1 MYNFKLLTTLAIL
14 SLSTILPAMAFA
26 APSGSDGG
34 DWQYVNGNSWAQN
47 YSPQTQISAN
57 NVDALEV
64 KWIFP
69 LEGNDGAPAG
79 MGLLNPGQGAN
90 TPPIVL
96 DGNVF
101 LTTNYQRTYSVN
113 AETGQQNWSHDYS
126 VNLTEAAD
134 RLPINYGGFLALL
147 VSHLHGIRVWEAGN
161 VVLKSGLAC
170 DFYGIDVDTGETA
183 FSVDDLCVDIP
194 GNLYDYRQGSVSMT
208 NIGTYEKGN
217 QFVYVLPGVQHSWVF
232 SGDFRHTTI
241 GIDMDTH
248 EILWRVYSFPP
259 QGVLTQDWAL
269 QECSTGWFRDIPC
282 SDVAAAGDTLEWDWA
297 NPNEPPSVWGGV
309 TANWGMLPVDEDTG
323 LIYTQTGN
331 QGPYTYIGETPGP
344 RLYGSTLMAINMDT
358 GQRVW
363 WSQPMPRDPYD
374 YDCNWSGI
382 LADHPTLG
390 KIYMKGC
397 KEGLLHILD
406 AATGEPIHLIDV
418 PSEMAAR
425 GQIEAAG
432 AITYLN
438 GGIRYREMDPFSNY
452 DMRVMDA
459 PDGSPYCGDPCLL
472 FPAWGNGLFGT
483 DKAYNPETGVLF
495 HYTGGLMVE
504 IVESVRPP
512 WEEDQAITVTAGGFP
527 SNSSV
532 VARNVESG
540 EEIWSWYYDT
550 GTQRSALVTT
560 SDILFA
566 GFTDGFIRFFNSAT
580 GELLREMNTGNPMSS
595 GLTTGA
601 DAAGDQK
608 IFAII
613 ASGGFG
619 SATPGTLIAVGLNDR
634 AQAAAQTVTVT
645 QTTRTT
651 VTTTSATTIT
661 QTSISTTT
669 ATSTTTMT
677 TTSATT
683 VTSTLAAQTI
693 TQTSTAE
700 AQTTTVTSE
709 VTEEVGLSSTITYAA
724 VAVAVI
730 AIIGAAVLYTRKE

>member
-1 MYNFKLLTTLAIL
+1 MYNFKLLITLAIL

-47 YSPQTQISAN
+47 YSPQTQINAD

-69 LEGNDGAPAG
+69 LEGNAGAPAG
-79 MGLLNPGQGAN
+79 MAVLNPGQGAN

-96 DGNVF
+96 DGTVF
-101 LTTNYQRTYSVN
+101 LTTNYQRTYAVN
-113 AETGQQNWSHDYS
+113 AETGAQLWSHDYTL
-126 VNLTEAAD
+126 NLTEAAA
-134 RLPINYGGFLALL
+134 RLPINYGGFLALI

-170 DFYGIDVDTGETA
+170 DFYGIDIDTGETA
-183 FSVDDLCVDIP
+183 FSVDDLCADVP

-241 GIDMDTH
+241 GIDMNTH

-259 QGVLTQDWAL
+259 HGVLTQDWAL

-344 RLYGSTLMAINMDT
+344 RLYGSTLMAIDMDT

-397 KEGLLHILD
+397 KEGILHILD
-406 AATGEPIHLIDV
+406 ASDGSPIHIIDV
-418 PSEMAAR
+418 VNEQYLW
-425 GQIEAAG
+425 GQIGIEG
-432 AITYLN
+432 TLEFPE
-438 GGIRYREMDPFSNY
+438 GGIKYHKMDPLSHY
-452 DMRVMDA
+452 DMREMLA
-459 PDGSPYCGDPCLL
+459 PDGSRYCGDPCNLY
-472 FPAWGNGLFGT
+472 PHWSNGLFAT
-483 DKAYNPETGVLF
+483 DMSYDPVTNTLYHYAAGLQRNEHTSGAPPFDNPTDCFSCTGV
-495 HYTGGLMVE
+495 T
-504 IVESVRPP
+504 
-512 WEEDQAITVTAGGFP
+512 
-527 SNSSV
+527 SSV
-532 VARNVESG
+532 MNTTIVARDVV
-540 EEIWSWYYDT
+540 T
-550 GTQRSALVTT
+550 GAVLWTWFYEHHQQRSQMVVSHDL
-560 SDILFA
+560 LFS
-566 GFTDGFIRFFNSAT
+566 GFKDGFMRYFDKNT
-580 GELLREMNTGNPMSS
+580 GELLREMNLGSDITVGV
-595 GLTTGA
+595 TTGQ
-601 DAAGDQK
+601 DSDGNQK
-608 IFAII
+608 IFAMLGV
-613 ASGGFG
+613 GGNRI
-619 SATPGTLIAVGLNDR
+619 SPATPGTLIAIGLNER
-634 AQAAAQTVTVT
+634 AQQAV
-645 QTTRTT
+645 
-651 VTTTSATTIT
+651 
-661 QTSISTTT
+661 
-669 ATSTTTMT
+669 
-677 TTSATT
+677 
-683 VTSTLAAQTI
+683 
-693 TQTSTAE
+693 
-700 AQTTTVTSE
+700 TTTVTSATTTTTTSTIATTNTVSVTSE
-709 VTEEVGLSSTITYAA
+709 VEVGISSTVTYAA
-724 VAVAVI
+724 IAVAVI
-730 AIIGAAVLYTRKE
+730 AVIAAVVLTQRKQ

>member
-34 DWQYVNGNSWAQN
+34 DWQYVNGNSWAQG

-241 GIDMDTH
+241 GIDMNTH

-344 RLYGSTLMAINMDT
+344 RLYGSTLMAIDMNS
-358 GQRVW
+358 GVRKW

-374 YDCNWSGI
+374 YDCNWGGI

-406 AATGEPIHLIDV
+406 ASDGSPIHMIYTTD
-418 PSEMAAR
+418 EMVAR
-425 GQIEAAG
+425 GQIQPVG
-432 AITYLN
+432 AIEYIN
-438 GGIRYREMDPFSNY
+438 GGIRYHEMDPFSEY
-452 DMRVMDA
+452 DMRIMDA
-459 PDGSPYCGDPCLL
+459 PDGSIHCGDPCYL
-472 FPAWGNGLFGT
+472 FPNWGNGIFGT
-483 DKAYNPETGVLF
+483 DKAYNPVTDTLF
-495 HYTGGLMVE
+495 HYTLGIQRE

-512 WEEDQAITVTAGGFP
+512 WEEDQAISISGASFP
-527 SNSSV
+527 TNSSV
-532 VARNVESG
+532 VARNVATG
-540 EEIWSWYYDT
+540 EEMWSWFHPE

-560 SDILFA
+560 SDIVFA
-566 GFTDGFIRFFNSAT
+566 GYRDGYIRFFNAAT
-580 GELLREMNTGNPMSS
+580 GELLREMNNGNTMSA
-595 GLTTGA
+595 GLTTGQ
-601 DAAGDQK
+601 DLTGDQK
-608 IFAII
+608 IFAILST
-613 ASGGFG
+613 SGT
-619 SATPGTLIAVGLNDR
+619 AGTLIAVGLNER
-634 AQAAAQTVTVT
+634 AQAVAETVTVT
-645 QTTRTT
+645 QTSR
-651 VTTTSATTIT
+651 TTIT
-661 QTSISTTT
+661 STSISTTT
-669 ATSTTTMT
+669 ATTTRVSTTTATATST
-677 TTSATT
+677 TTATSRTT
-683 VTSTLAAQTI
+683 VTQTQAAQTV
-693 TQTSTAE
+693 TQTSTAAGE
-700 AQTTTVTSE
+700 EVTQTQTVTADAE
-709 VTEEVGLSSTITYAA
+709 GMSTITYAA
-724 VAVAVI
+724 IAVAAI
-730 AIIGAAVLYTRKE
+730 ALIGAAVLYTRKS